1 MKVCILGNNLT
12 SLTLAKTLINMGL
25 YVDVFS
31 KDNKENHDKLR
42 TIGISTSNLNFFNK
56 NILNIKNLTWNINK
70 IEIFSQNLDDKKI
83 LNFEKENQNLFYVFK
98 NYKLIENLKSDLKK
112 NKLFNL
118 KKQIS
123 YNVLIKKDYKLIF
136 NCDPKD
142 SITKKFFFKK
152 IDKDYRSYAYTT
164 IIKHKK
170 ILNNNIA
177 KQIFTLNGP
186 LAFLPISC
194 TETSIVYSERGNK
207 NTDLEKLIKKY
218 NNKYEIIKFSKPST
232 ISLRSSNLRSYYYK
246 NILAFG
252 DLLHRLHPLAGQGF
266 NMTIRDIKE
275 ISKIIKFKLSHG
287 LELNNEVLFE
297 FEKNVKHKNYL
308 FSYGI
313 DFIYEIFKL
322 ENKLDNKIIS
332 NSIKYFGKK
341 KFINNF
347 FTNYADNGIMI

>member
-56 NILNIKNLTWNINK
+56 NILNIKNFTWNINK

-98 NYKLIENLKSDLKK
+98 NYKLIKNLKSDLKK

-186 LAFLPISC
+186 LAFLPISS

-252 DLLHRLHPLAGQGF
+252 DLLHRLQITSTCWTRF
-266 NMTIRDIKE
+266 
-275 ISKIIKFKLSHG
+275 
-287 LELNNEVLFE
+287 
-297 FEKNVKHKNYL
+297 
-308 FSYGI
+308 
-313 DFIYEIFKL
+313 
-322 ENKLDNKIIS
+322 
-332 NSIKYFGKK
+332 
-341 KFINNF
+341 
-347 FTNYADNGIMI
+347 